1 MVNIRDIFSA
11 TPTKTSNLR
20 LNTLNEE
27 LKTIR
32 LSLRR
37 VKQDIQRLQE
47 GQADPVVLMN

>member
-1 MVNIRDIFSA
+1 MNIRDIFSA
-11 TPTKTSNLR
+11 TPSKTSNLR

-32 LSLRR
+32 LTLKK
-37 VKQDIQRLQE
+37 VKQEIQKLQD